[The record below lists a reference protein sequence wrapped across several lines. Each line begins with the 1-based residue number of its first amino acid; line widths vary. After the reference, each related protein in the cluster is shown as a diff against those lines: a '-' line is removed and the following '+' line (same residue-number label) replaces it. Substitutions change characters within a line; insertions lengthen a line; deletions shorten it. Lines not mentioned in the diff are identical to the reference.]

1 MTVETED
8 KQKAIDDNLTLI
20 DSQQQELSS
29 ILDQYEQQVQK
40 LFEKDATTAGV
51 NSEGLRPVDEQR
63 EQAYSLAES
72 LNKQLDDMA
81 LNLTSM
87 IEEINQTAPKT
98 DETSDPVSFE
108 ILQGL
113 DLQSRTSITC
123 SNPYYFSFFIGLSN
137 HSSPGSALDQSAVDR
152 LGVTNVAIQGAGG
165 WQTSEPDR
173 EGARELPQ
181 PRCVYWT
188 VLRMNKAL

>member
-98 DETSDPVSFE
+98 DETSDPVSFCTVP
-108 ILQGL
+108 
-113 DLQSRTSITC
+113 RTWLRKL
-123 SNPYYFSFFIGLSN
+123 YFDTFF
-137 HSSPGSALDQSAVDR
+137 
-152 LGVTNVAIQGAGG
+152 
-165 WQTSEPDR
+165 
-173 EGARELPQ
+173 
-181 PRCVYWT
+181 
-188 VLRMNKAL
+188 